1 MAKIPN
7 FSKTQLRY
15 GAHFS
20 IMTSFDERVA
30 PLAESESMLTKAYGE
45 FKTALGYEDS
55 AIKIARASEYSNQIL
70 TEDNKRD
77 RLYNNGKATAEMWRD
92 TGIEPYAAAAA
103 AVLREYD
110 TYKVDTKAQYDQ
122 QTGLMLNFLQSF
134 ESGAMKEKLQ
144 TLGLTAVF
152 EQMKIANEAV
162 RSLLSQRGDERAANA
177 AYDIKKARTA
187 TDAAYDKLVDRINA
201 LQTLDETG
209 KYDAFVAWWS
219 QEIARIKQQILNQK
233 GGTTSGGSSSGT
245 GGGTTGGG
253 TTDPGTTTDPETPG
267 TGGGGSTD
275 SDPENPGT
283 GGGTT
288 PDPSQGGGSTDPQP
302 DPDGGS
308 NSDE

>member
-233 GGTTSGGSSSGT
+233 GGTT
-245 GGGTTGGG
+245 
-253 TTDPGTTTDPETPG
+253 
-267 TGGGGSTD
+267 D

>member
-45 FKTALGYEDS
+45 FKSALGYEDD

-70 TEDNKRD
+70 VEDNKRD

-233 GGTTSGGSSSGT
+233 GGTT
-245 GGGTTGGG
+245 
-253 TTDPGTTTDPETPG
+253 DP
-267 TGGGGSTD
+267 
-275 SDPENPGT
+275 DPENPGT

-288 PDPSQGGGSTDPQP
+288 PDPSQGGGSTDPEP

-308 NSDE
+308 DSDE

>member
-20 IMTSFDERVA
+20 IMISFDERVA

-134 ESGAMKEKLQ
+134 ESVAMKEKLQ

-233 GGTTSGGSSSGT
+233 GGTT
-245 GGGTTGGG
+245 
-253 TTDPGTTTDPETPG
+253 DPGTTTDPEPPG

-275 SDPENPGT
+275 PDPENPGT
-283 GGGTT
+283 GGGGTT
-288 PDPSQGGGSTDPQP
+288 PDPSQGGGSTDPEP